1 MKYLP
6 YIIAC
11 IIIFVSW
18 YWLARTIFPLLR
30 KKGYKITKMELYALL
45 FILFVVLLAL
55 IATYFLTNGTFIW
68 R

>member
-11 IIIFVSW
+11 ILILASW
-18 YWLARTIFPLLR
+18 YWLARTIFPLLK
-30 KKGYKITKMELYALL
+30 KKGYKISKIELYGLL
-45 FILFVVLLAL
+45 FILFLVMLAL
-55 IATYFLTNGTFIW
+55 IVTYLLTNGTFIW